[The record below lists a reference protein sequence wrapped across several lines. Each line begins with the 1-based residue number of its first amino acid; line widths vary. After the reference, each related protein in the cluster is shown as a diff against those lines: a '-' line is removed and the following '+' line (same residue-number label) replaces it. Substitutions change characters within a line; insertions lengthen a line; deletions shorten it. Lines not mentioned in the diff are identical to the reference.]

1 MGVVGREFTR
11 KKKMDRDRRTYRPG
25 MSLQE
30 VQICVWGRQEKLY
43 LNHCTK
49 EILRVMVQMQLGEWT
64 EIRVSQ
70 VLGYVSTRE
79 L

>member
-1 MGVVGREFTR
+1 
-11 KKKMDRDRRTYRPG
+11 